1 MAMMVAAAAVAVAVA
16 VMVDVNSKL
25 MFINWQNHNQFQW
38 IFSLLI
44 LSLSLFL
51 SYLIH
56 SLLLQSF
63 CLHFNFTVFWFRYV
77 VVYSFFII
85 IITIL
90 NVKSKNPNRYKSTVI
105 SRCVMWTL
113 RIGMSKNTILKTMDA
128 ITLQMAS

>member
-38 IFSLLI
+38 IFFSPHSLA
-44 LSLSLFL
+44 LSLSLL
-51 SYLIH
+51 LIH